1 MWLWLFFS
9 VIKAPPIV
17 LVMNPIVL
25 SIGFIRYML
34 LGDFAFYYD
43 GYKGRYEFLL
53 QDDKTVQK
61 SLEILLDDAL
71 YSSILTAPE
80 EKQIALTE
88 N

>member
-1 MWLWLFFS
+1 MFDDEKDF
-9 VIKAPPIV
+9 IKK
-17 LVMNPIVL
+17 
-25 SIGFIRYML
+25 ML
-34 LGDFAFYYD
+34 LGEFAFYYD
-43 GYKGRYEFLL
+43 GDKGRYEFLL